1 MCKIGS
7 PLLSFLLCSLC
18 TPLQVSVHDEIDT
31 CFERIKFEIEVFRNK
46 QSVKGDILLRKLR
59 KEKDDLISYV
69 NFLEIEKEEKQKY
82 IDEIEKHFFIL
93 TKLY

>member
-1 MCKIGS
+1 MKDIKKEKY
-7 PLLSFLLCSLC
+7 LFMMKLI
-18 TPLQVSVHDEIDT
+18 Q

>member
-1 MCKIGS
+1 M
-7 PLLSFLLCSLC
+7 
-18 TPLQVSVHDEIDT
+18 
-31 CFERIKFEIEVFRNK
+31 
-46 QSVKGDILLRKLR
+46 KGDILLRKLR

>member
-1 MCKIGS
+1 M
-7 PLLSFLLCSLC
+7 
-18 TPLQVSVHDEIDT
+18 
-31 CFERIKFEIEVFRNK
+31 
-46 QSVKGDILLRKLR
+46 KGDILLRKLR

-93 TKLY
+93 TKLYTSLQLPC